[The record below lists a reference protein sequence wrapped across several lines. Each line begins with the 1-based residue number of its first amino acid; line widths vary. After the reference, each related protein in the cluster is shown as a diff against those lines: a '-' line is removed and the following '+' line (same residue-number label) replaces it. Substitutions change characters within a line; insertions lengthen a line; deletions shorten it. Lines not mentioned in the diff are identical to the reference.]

1 MSLRLQDSVYLRQDI
16 IYACQHMTAFGLN
29 QGTSGNIS
37 VRVDAGVLVTP
48 SGVPYDKLLPDMLQ
62 VIPDEGTPD
71 MSGEMRPTS
80 EWRFHQAIL
89 RARPD
94 LVSVVHAH
102 PVHSTAVAIQRRA
115 IPACHYMVAAFG
127 GNDVPLVDYSL
138 FGGEDLAQG
147 VAAAMAHRSACILA
161 NHGAIAAGE
170 TLDKAMWRMQELETL
185 AQMYLLSQI
194 GADPVILSEQNI
206 KDAVAAFANYGPR
219 TVPKT

>member
-1 MSLRLQDSVYLRQDI
+1 MRPKKGWLACSLKWQKHEPAIARQRLFAPRHNLCLPAYDSVWAEPGDI
-16 IYACQHMTAFGLN
+16 GQYIG
-29 QGTSGNIS
+29 
-37 VRVDAGVLVTP
+37 
-48 SGVPYDKLLPDMLQ
+48 
-62 VIPDEGTPD
+62 
-71 MSGEMRPTS
+71 
-80 EWRFHQAIL
+80 
-89 RARPD
+89 ARRCRRLGAD